1 MPHSRSISTLVEVLY
16 DGNGYFVGEVVCFL
30 QRHWGMYMDWHEN
43 LIEDEAGLRE
53 LLTGARR
60 IAVLGIRSEEH
71 SSRPAF
77 YVPQYLA
84 SAGLEVIPV
93 PVYDL
98 HVTEI
103 LGRKVYRKVADVP
116 GEVDIVD
123 VFRRAEDIPPHLE
136 DILAKAPKA
145 VWFQSGI
152 RNDAAAERLARAGIK
167 VVQDRCLMVDHRRH
181 AGRR

>member
-1 MPHSRSISTLVEVLY
+1 
-16 DGNGYFVGEVVCFL
+16 
-30 QRHWGMYMDWHEN
+30 MDWREN
-43 LIEDEAGLRE
+43 LIKDESELRE
-53 LLTGARR
+53 LLTSAKRV
-60 IAVLGIRSEEH
+60 AVLGIRSEEH

-98 HVTEI
+98 HVKEI
-103 LGRKVYRKVADVP
+103 LGRKVYHKVADVP

-136 DILAKAPKA
+136 DILAKIPKA

-167 VVQDRCLMVDHRRH
+167 VVQDRCLMVDHRRY
-181 AGRR
+181 ASRV